1 MIFLNQ
7 MATKRKNSEDHGVN
21 SFSVRVGLDNNFFR
35 FEDLQDDENVS
46 ISSADSLF
54 LYLFFNQFLVLLSF
68 SLFSRSF

>member
-1 MIFLNQ
+1 VIFLNQ
-7 MATKRKNSEDHGVN
+7 IATKRKNSEDHGVN

-54 LYLFFNQFLVLLSF
+54 LYF
-68 SLFSRSF
+68 